1 MGGHSVTKRVL
12 MIGLDGATFTL
23 LRPLSEQGV
32 LPYLTSIIRQGTVA
46 ELMSTRN
53 PLTPPAWT
61 TMTTGVSPE
70 SHGIYDFLR
79 PAYLEDGSVYL
90 KINDGRQNRAETVF
104 SMVNR
109 RGMRGTALNFYGY
122 SPPPQIDGYVVSGF
136 VPWKHLRHG
145 MHPPGLFDKLKAS
158 KEFDYRDLGMD
169 IGEEKKVV
177 QGLDADEHEEWIELQ
192 NVRDEAWTTVT
203 CNMMNEDRTELTAVV
218 LDGPDKVQHLFWRY
232 LDPDCYAGEPGEHTD
247 RIRRLATDFY
257 ARMDKNIQR
266 MIETAGP
273 DTNVIIVS
281 DHGFGP
287 TTEIF
292 YINEWLARR
301 GYLKWTDNAQGDAK
315 GQLTADKMRDHLG
328 MVDWRKTVAFC
339 PTPSSNAIYL
349 KPDLGSGIGVTPD
362 TYMETAL
369 KLRAELLEWKDPKTG
384 TPVVVGA
391 EMNKMRGVNWID
403 PCPDITLKLR
413 DGGFVSILASE
424 EEVAPR
430 PLADG
435 THRPAGIFIGY
446 GPDFRRDET
455 LDPLSILDMTPLMLA
470 LLGMPAPKELEGRVP
485 LEALEPGFAVSSGE
499 MGYAAPAA
507 AAEDAGDAGDDVS
520 EEDREI
526 LLRQMKKLGYMD

>member
-1 MGGHSVTKRVL
+1 

-32 LPYLTSIIRQGTVA
+32 IPYLTSIIRQGTSA
-46 ELMSTRN
+46 HLMSTRN

-70 SHGIYDFLR
+70 RHGIYDFLR

-90 KINDGRQNRAETVF
+90 KVNDGRQNRAETIF
-104 SMVNR
+104 AMVNR
-109 RGMRGTALNFYGY
+109 YNQRGTALNFYGF
-122 SPPPQIDGYVVSGF
+122 SPPPQVDGYVVSGF

-145 MHPPGLFDKLKAS
+145 IHPPALFDKLKAS
-158 KEFDYRDLGMD
+158 KEFDYRALGMD

-177 QGLDADEHEEWIELQ
+177 QGINADEREDWIELQ

-218 LDGPDKVQHLFWRY
+218 LDGPDKIQHLFWRY
-232 LDPDCYAGEPGEHTD
+232 VDPDSFAGEPGPETD
-247 RIRRLATDFY
+247 KITRLATGFY

-266 MIETAGP
+266 MIESAGP

-281 DHGFGP
+281 DHGFGA

-292 YINEWLARR
+292 YVNEWLARH
-301 GYLKWTDNAQGDAK
+301 GYLKWTDNAQGDTK
-315 GQLTADKMRDHLG
+315 GQLTADKIRDHLG
-328 MVDWRKTVAFC
+328 MIDWRKSSAFC

-349 KPDLGSGIGVTPD
+349 KPDLGSGYGVTPE
-362 TYMETAL
+362 TYMEVAL
-369 KLRAELLEWKDPKTG
+369 KLRRELLEWKDPATG
-384 TPVVVGA
+384 TPVVVSA
-391 EMNKMRGVNWID
+391 EMNKMRGTSWVD

-413 DGGFVSILASE
+413 DGGFVSILASQ
-424 EEVAPR
+424 EVVVQR

-470 LLGMPAPKELEGRVP
+470 LLGLPVPKDLEGRVP

-499 MGYAAPAA
+499 ATQTAPEASSG
-507 AAEDAGDAGDDVS
+507 EEVS
-520 EEDREI
+520 DEDREV

>member
-1 MGGHSVTKRVL
+1 VSKRVL
-12 MIGLDGATFTL
+12 MIGLDGATFSL

-32 LPYLTSIIRQGTVA
+32 IPYLTSIIRQGTVA
-46 ELMSTRN
+46 QLMSTRN

-61 TMTTGVSPE
+61 SMTTGVSPE
-70 SHGIYDFLR
+70 RHGIYDFLR
-79 PAYLEDGSVYL
+79 PAYLDDGGVYL
-90 KINDGRQNRAETVF
+90 KVNDRRLNRAETIF

-109 RGMRGTALNFYGY
+109 HAKRGTALNFYGY
-122 SPPPQIDGYVVSGF
+122 APAPEVDGYVISGF

-145 MHPPGLFDKLKAS
+145 IHPPALFDKLRAS
-158 KEFDYRDLGMD
+158 KDFDYRDLGMD

-192 NVRDEAWTTVT
+192 NVRDEAWTKIT
-203 CNMMNEDRTELTAVV
+203 CQMMEEDRTELTAVV
-218 LDGPDKVQHLFWRY
+218 LDGPDKIQHLFWRY
-232 LDPDCYAGEPGEHTD
+232 VDPESYAGEPGAETD
-247 RIRRLATDFY
+247 KIRRLATDFY
-257 ARMDKNIQR
+257 ARMDKNIQK

-292 YINEWLARR
+292 YVNEWLARH

-315 GQLTADKMRDHLG
+315 GQLTSDKIRDHLG
-328 MVDWRKTVAFC
+328 MVDWRKSTAFC

-349 KPDLGSGIGVTPD
+349 KPDMGNGIGVTPD
-362 TYMETAL
+362 TYMEVAL
-369 KLRAELLEWKDPKTG
+369 KLRQELLEWKDPKTG

-391 EMNKMRGVNWID
+391 DMNKMRGTGWVD

-424 EEVAPR
+424 DVVVQRA
-430 PLADG
+430 LADG
-435 THRPAGIFIGY
+435 THRPEGIFIGY

-455 LDPLSILDMTPLMLA
+455 LDPLNILDMTPLMLA
-470 LLGMPAPKELEGRVP
+470 LLGLPVPRDLEGRVP
-485 LEALEPGFAVSSGE
+485 LEALEPGFATSSG
-499 MGYAAPAA
+499 GQTQSAP
-507 AAEDAGDAGDDVS
+507 EVRTEEEVS
-520 EEDREI
+520 DEDRET